1 LLLLPLPAA
10 LTPHSFWQLKQHL
23 YRRTLYTWISDAMCD
38 DFVEPMKGMSF
49 EELDELA
56 ASFKFEN
63 CATRDQ
69 MVEVLRGGGAKG
81 DK

>member
-1 LLLLPLPAA
+1 
-10 LTPHSFWQLKQHL
+10 
-23 YRRTLYTWISDAMCD
+23 MCD

-49 EELDELA
+49 DELDELA

-81 DK
+81 DKQ

>member
-1 LLLLPLPAA
+1 
-10 LTPHSFWQLKQHL
+10 
-23 YRRTLYTWISDAMCD
+23 MCD

-69 MVEVLRGGGAKG
+69 MVEVLKGGGEKRE
-81 DK
+81 KQ